1 MLNFYRFGNLKIFE
15 MTLSK
20 LKMTLPKYLLADNS
34 DFPDDIYILHTE
46 YPRFVLN
53 LKNDHMEWFDD
64 LEGDESELANE
75 IAALIDEASTFY
87 DREMAQ
93 YTKD

>member
-1 MLNFYRFGNLKIFE
+1 
-15 MTLSK
+15 MTFPK
-20 LKMTLPKYLLADNS
+20 LKMDLPKYLLADNS

-53 LKNDHMEWFDD
+53 LRNDQMEWFDD
-64 LEGDESELANE
+64 LEGEESELANE

-87 DREMAQ
+87 DREMAR
-93 YTKD
+93 YTES

>member
-1 MLNFYRFGNLKIFE
+1 
-15 MTLSK
+15 MTYPK

-53 LKNDHMEWFDD
+53 LRNDQMEWFDD
-64 LEGDESELANE
+64 LEGEESELANE

-87 DREMAQ
+87 DREMAR
-93 YTKD
+93 YTES

>member
-1 MLNFYRFGNLKIFE
+1 
-15 MTLSK
+15 
-20 LKMTLPKYLLADNS
+20 MTLPKYLLADNS

-53 LKNDHMEWFDD
+53 LRNDEMEWFDD
-64 LEGDESELANE
+64 LQGDEAELANE

-87 DREMAQ
+87 DREMAR
-93 YTKD
+93 YSKVENR

>member
-1 MLNFYRFGNLKIFE
+1 
-15 MTLSK
+15 MTLPK

-53 LKNDHMEWFDD
+53 LRNDQMEWFDD

-87 DREMAQ
+87 DREMAR
-93 YTKD
+93 YTEN